1 MSETAINSASTAA
14 LASARASSR
23 VCVRLHPQLPVMVI
37 PEGVAAQLEIDIN
50 PAPVPNTKPW
60 LRGVLNLRGNLVP
73 VFDVGLWHGLPASDS
88 NRALVVDPG
97 PSALAVLCAETPTL
111 GVVKSGGEVN
121 ASDPLLSI
129 ASRRYEGVDGVLY
142 ELDLPAWVARVG
154 ERLAGRESSQQA
166 VNVT

>member
-1 MSETAINSASTAA
+1 
-14 LASARASSR
+14 
-23 VCVRLHPQLPVMVI
+23 MVI

-88 NRALVVDPG
+88 KQALVVDPG
-97 PSALAVLCAETPTL
+97 PSGLAVLCAETPIL
-111 GVVKSGGEVN
+111 GVVSAGGDVN

-129 ASRRYEGVDGVLY
+129 ASRRYESANGALY
-142 ELDLPAWVARVG
+142 ELNLPAWVARVG
-154 ERLAGRESSQQA
+154 GRLAGRETPQ
-166 VNVT
+166 